1 MYSYQAIKLPKSG
14 GPSLAVL
21 EARLKKKEVVR
32 GVERVFKPNP
42 GQHLNPFEVRLF
54 HQAGWKCVLGITD
67 FNAKQK
73 RRSPGQVHAYIRCS
87 PSHLAEATILVKE
100 ALAQHEAEDKET
112 ENEEW
117 KPFIDPESHYIWW
130 SCGDKVCWDLRGAW
144 DEYYCPVA
152 GRVWL
157 YQEATGEALW
167 EKQHQE

>member
-1 MYSYQAIKLPKSG
+1 MDSYQAIKLPKSG

-117 KPFIDPESHYIWW
+117 KPFIDPIPTTS
-130 SCGDKVCWDLRGAW
+130 GGAVVTK
-144 DEYYCPVA
+144 CA
-152 GRVWL
+152 GTFEEHGMNTTVQL
-157 YQEATGEALW
+157 LEGW